1 MLISPRRPDKE
12 ASTYCFP
19 SKLFEYM
26 VSGNPVLS
34 CRLGGIPDEYFDY
47 LVEMKSTSPEDIKD
61 AILRVAQM
69 PGEQRKCL
77 GQRGKDFVL
86 ENKNNVRQAERVLSF
101 IKE

>member
-1 MLISPRRPDKE
+1 MLISPRRPDKA

-47 LVEMKSTSPEDIKD
+47 LVEMRSTAPEDIKD
-61 AILRVAQM
+61 AILRVASMTEQERKAL
-69 PGEQRKCL
+69 GE
-77 GQRGKDFVL
+77 GGKTFVL
-86 ENKNNVRQAERVLSF
+86 EHKSNVKQAERVLNF
-101 IKE
+101 IEG